1 MSLSKVSFQKL
12 AHTVTLLVLVGLTGF
27 GCGQNARS
35 SSAFKMGERIEVGGL
50 VYTVL
55 EADWRNQ
62 LGEGA
67 EAQLPKHRF
76 LLIKVAVTNGAGQQ
90 RDIPLLHIEDARKNS
105 YMELS
110 EVKDL
115 SGWLGMI
122 RLLPPGGIEDGWMV
136 FDAPPGNYQL
146 RLVSREG
153 EDEVSRYVE
162 IPLTLKDDSSIKM

>member
-12 AHTVTLLVLVGLTGF
+12 VRAVTLLVLVGLTGL
-27 GCGQNARS
+27 GCSRNTRAN
-35 SSAFKMGERIEVGGL
+35 SAFKMGERIEVGGL

-55 EADWRNQ
+55 EADWRTQ
-62 LGEGA
+62 LGDGA

-76 LLIKVAVTNGAGQQ
+76 LLIKVAVTNSGGQQ

-110 EVKDL
+110 EVKEL

-153 EDEVSRYVE
+153 DDEVSRYVE